1 MIFAAL
7 SGAVYIF
14 DRIEMT
20 DKNQLHVL
28 QKFYNMN

>member
-1 MIFAAL
+1 MIFAKL

-20 DKNQLHVL
+20 DKNQLL